1 MNVRKV
7 LHPFLMAG
15 VLEYALPVA
24 AASEGET
31 AMAAP
36 AASVPNATPAPDS
49 PAIADKMNVAMNYTL
64 TVDGKVVDSSEGRE
78 PLHYVHGSG
87 QIIPGLEQ
95 ALIGLKAG
103 DSKEVTV
110 APEQGYGMTDPSAIV
125 EVPKTQ
131 LPPNVTPTVGMTLR
145 GQTPEGEG
153 FSATI
158 KEVRPDSVLLDLN
171 HPLAGKTLHFKVTI
185 TDVKPAP

>member
-1 MNVRKV
+1 
-7 LHPFLMAG
+7 MA
-15 VLEYALPVA
+15 P
-24 AASEGET
+24 
-31 AMAAP
+31 AP
-36 AASVPNATPAPDS
+36 AADS
-49 PAIADKMNVAMNYTL
+49 PAIADKMDVGMDYTL

-95 ALIGLKAG
+95 ALTGLKAG

-110 APEQGYGMTDPSAIV
+110 APEQGYGTADPSAIV

-131 LPPNVTPTVGMTLR
+131 LPPNVTPAVGMALR

-153 FSATI
+153 FAATI
-158 KEVRPDSVLLDLN
+158 KEIKADSVVLDLN
-171 HPLAGKTLHFKVTI
+171 HPLAGKTLHFKVKI
-185 TDVKPAP
+185 TDVKPAA